1 MGTRRGVAI
10 ERVQQAAKATA
21 QSVSSGSSK
30 LRHRL
35 VVGLPDRYAK
45 LTAQLPESAR
55 LQLREALGR
64 LARVRSVDD
73 ASAFVT
79 AEVTQLLTVIVP
91 VFARY
96 PLPLGRR
103 SGRTVVALAAG
114 GAAMTEELEA
124 VAAIVS
130 MGAAAPGASA
140 VLAVDFTALVVEVYV
155 AASVRV
161 NQLRRAGLEV
171 VPEDVARDLANVM
184 TGATDTSG
192 REATTDLA
200 GRIAKRVLR
209 RWAVGAAPIAGIA
222 YDGWDAQRT
231 VAAMSR
237 LPLPSGPRIDG
248 HGA

>member
-10 ERVQQAAKATA
+10 DRVQQAAKGTA
-21 QSVSSGSSK
+21 RSVSRGSSK

-35 VVGLPDRYAK
+35 VEGVPDRYAT

-55 LQLREALGR
+55 LHLREAVRR
-64 LARVRSVDD
+64 LARVRSVED
-73 ASAFVT
+73 ANAFVT
-79 AEVTQLLTVIVP
+79 AEVTQLLTVIAP

-130 MGAAAPGASA
+130 MGAAAPAASA
-140 VLAVDFTALVVEVYV
+140 VLAVDFAALVVEVYV

-161 NQLRRAGLEV
+161 NQLRRAGLDV
-171 VPEDVARDLANVM
+171 VPDDVARDLANVM
-184 TGATDTSG
+184 TGATDTSR

-209 RWAVGAAPIAGIA
+209 RWAVGAAPMAGIA

-231 VAAMSR
+231 VAAISR
-237 LPLPSGPRIDG
+237 LPLPNGHRIDG